1 MARGVSPPRGV
12 SLFFPSSVRAPRSL
26 LVGCYART
34 YTVFMGLLKRA
45 IRREDEGDGKGAIL
59 KSVIEAAKNG
69 DLQPIRDGAFAIT

>member
-1 MARGVSPPRGV
+1 
-12 SLFFPSSVRAPRSL
+12 
-26 LVGCYART
+26 
-34 YTVFMGLLKRA
+34 MGLLKRA